1 MLDKLLFRSLPAI
14 AGVML
19 LMGTAGAVEIETVPV
34 GNTGNTGEWA
44 GESYGGY
51 SPDRI
56 CGAVSYAYN
65 IGKYE
70 VTAGQYT
77 EFLNA
82 VDPKGQNTNGL
93 YNSSMNSHTHGCQ
106 ITWNSDSSTYDFS
119 GTPSGAASNWRDRPV
134 NYVSWY
140 DAAMFANWMT
150 SGDVNEG
157 AYDTGPG
164 TGWGNYSAS
173 NYTGITAHDSPEM
186 DALVATYGKVWVIPT
201 EDEWY
206 KAAYHKNDG
215 DTGNYFNYPT
225 SSNTPPGYV
234 DDDGELSGTSTAF
247 ADGVTDPGN
256 YATYDGDGVTDGI
269 GSPYYRTEVGEWEN
283 SASPYGTFDQGGNV
297 REWNEAILYSSF
309 RGARGG
315 SYTYDFD
322 DLRALDRSGGGM
334 ADNIHVGFRL
344 ASIPEPGSITLL
356 VCGAL
361 GLLAYR
367 RRRRKC

>member
-34 GNTGNTGEWA
+34 GNLGNTDDTHGD
-44 GESYGGY
+44 GY
-51 SPDRI
+51 
-56 CGAVSYAYN
+56 GAVNYAYN

-82 VDPKGQNTNGL
+82 VDPDGTNPHGL
-93 YNSSMNSHTHGCQ
+93 YNDNMDSNTYGCQ

-119 GTPSGAASNWRDRPV
+119 GAPSGTVADWQDRPV

-150 SGDVNEG
+150 SGNVDQG
-157 AYDTGPG
+157 AYDTSPG
-164 TGWGNYSAS
+164 AGWGDSNAS

-186 DALVATYGKVWVIPT
+186 GALVVTYGKVWVIPT

-215 DTGNYFNYPT
+215 DTGNYFDYPT
-225 SSNTPPGYV
+225 SSDTAPGYV
-234 DDDGELSGTSTAF
+234 DNSGNLSGTGNPF
-247 ADGVTDPGN
+247 VEGGTDPGN
-256 YATYDGDGVTDGI
+256 YATYDGDSETVIRGI
-269 GSPYYRTEVGEWEN
+269 GGPYYRTEVGEWEN
-283 SASPYGTFDQGGNV
+283 SDSPYGTFDQGGNV
-297 REWNEAILYSSF
+297 WEWNETLIDAS
-309 RGARGG
+309 RGWRGG
-315 SYTYDFD
+315 SFSYLQFADS
-322 DLRALDRSGGGM
+322 LHASDRYYFLTLPPHEYN
-334 ADNIHVGFRL
+334 DIGFRV
-344 ASIPEPGSITLL
+344 ASVPEPTSITLL